1 MDQVQQAPAEK
12 RAQMLRDYLATFRAY
27 DESPHAASPDG
38 DSLVEEVDLPHGR
51 VQYFTNEFWTSKQ
64 RQAHSLQEIS
74 YRACF
79 KPQLPRFF
87 IHLFTSEGDAVYDP
101 FSGRGTTPIE
111 AGLAGREVVAN
122 DINPVSE
129 IFTRPRLLVPSLDS
143 VRERLASIPV
153 DYRKRAELDLSMFYH
168 PDTEAEIVSLRD
180 YLIHRSS
187 TEQEDAVD
195 AWIRMVAT
203 NRLTGHSPGFFSV
216 YTLPPNQAVSRRR
229 QLEINK
235 QRGQTPEYKDTK
247 ERIRKKSVS
256 LQRNLTETDRRRL
269 VRAGERGL
277 LLQRDARFT
286 REIPDQS
293 VQLTVTSPPFLDVV
307 DYERDNWLRTWFNN
321 LDADPGEERP
331 SVFSG
336 LDAWCRLMQDV
347 FRELHRVTRAG
358 GWIAFEVGEVRKGT
372 IRLEEHVVRLAEA
385 AGLSCCGVLIN
396 RQRFTKTANIW
407 GISNNSKGTNSNRV
421 VLLQKP
427 GP

>member
-1 MDQVQQAPAEK
+1 MEQVQQVSAEK
-12 RAQMLRDYLATFRAY
+12 RVQMLRDYLAAFRAH
-27 DESPHAASPDG
+27 DESFSTASPEG
-38 DSLVEEVDLPHGR
+38 GSLVEEVDLPHGP
-51 VQYFTNEFWTSKQ
+51 VEYFINEFWTAKQ
-64 RQAHSLQEIS
+64 RQAHSLHEIS

-79 KPQLPRFF
+79 KPQLPSFF
-87 IHLFTSEGDAVYDP
+87 IHLFTCEGDTVYDP

-111 AGLAGREVVAN
+111 AALAGRKVVAN

-129 IFTRPRLLVPSLDS
+129 IFTRPRLLVPSLDA
-143 VRERLASIPV
+143 VRERLEAIPV
-153 DYRKRAELDLSMFYH
+153 DYGKRADLDLSMFYH

-180 YLIHRSS
+180 YLIRRNTSG
-187 TEQEDAVD
+187 QEDAVD

-229 QLEINK
+229 QLEINR
-235 QRGQTPEYKDTK
+235 QRGQTPQYKDTR
-247 ERIRKKSVS
+247 ERIRKKTAS
-256 LQRNLTETDRRRL
+256 LLRNLTQTDRQRL
-269 VRAGERGL
+269 LRAGQESL
-277 LLQRDARFT
+277 LLQQDARYT

-307 DYERDNWLRTWFNN
+307 DYERDNWLRSWFNN
-321 LDADPGEERP
+321 LDNDPEDEGP
-331 SVFSG
+331 SVCSG
-336 LDAWCRLMQDV
+336 LDAWCRLMGNI
-347 FRELHRVTRAG
+347 FEELYRVTRPG

-385 AGLSCCGVLIN
+385 AGLSCFGVLVN

-421 VLLQKP
+421 VLLNKP

>member
-1 MDQVQQAPAEK
+1 MEQVEHVSAEK
-12 RAQMLRDYLATFRAY
+12 RAQMLRDYLADFRAH
-27 DESPHAASPDG
+27 DESSNG
-38 DSLVEEVDLPHGR
+38 GSLVEEVDLPHGR
-51 VQYFTNEFWTSKQ
+51 VEYFTNEFWTAKQ

-87 IHLFTSEGDAVYDP
+87 IRLFTSEGDVVYDP

-111 AGLAGREVVAN
+111 AGLAGRRVVAN
-122 DINPVSE
+122 DINPVGE
-129 IFTRPRLLVPSLDS
+129 IFTRPRLLVPSLDA
-143 VRERLASIPV
+143 VKERLAAIPV
-153 DYRKRAELDLSMFYH
+153 DYGKRAELDLSMFYH

-187 TEQEDAVD
+187 AGQEDAVD

-216 YTLPPNQAVSRRR
+216 YTLPPNQAVSRSR
-229 QLEINK
+229 QLEINRK
-235 QRGQTPEYKDTK
+235 RGQSPQYKDTK
-247 ERIRKKSVS
+247 ERIRKKSAS
-256 LQRNLTETDRRRL
+256 LKRNLTETDRRRL
-269 VRAGERGL
+269 LLAGEESL

-286 REIPDQS
+286 SEIPDQS

-307 DYERDNWLRTWFNN
+307 DYERDNWLRSWFNN
-321 LDADPGEERP
+321 LDGGPGDEGP
-331 SVFSG
+331 SVCSG

-347 FRELHRVTRAG
+347 FRELHRVTRPG

-407 GISNNSKGTNSNRV
+407 GISNNTKGTNSNRV
-421 VLLQKP
+421 VLLNKP